1 MDFCGEK
8 NRQKEMEEDVL
19 HPILCDLPFHPG
31 LPDHGYG
38 LAGCLQGRQPE
49 PDRECSAGCHG
60 ECGGP
65 GSFVELQDVVAG
77 DRFGTELTEEETA
90 QCR

>member
-1 MDFCGEK
+1 M
-8 NRQKEMEEDVL
+8 L

-31 LPDHGYG
+31 LLDHGHG
-38 LAGCLQGRQPE
+38 LTGCLQSRQPE
-49 PDRECSAGCHG
+49 SDRECCSDCHG
-60 ECGGP
+60 ECGGL
-65 GSFVELQDVVAG
+65 GSTVELQDMVAG